1 MEYRIDT
8 TSGVWA
14 EVEKMLQEDLLDA
27 YKNLAKLDSTRES
40 TEQYRGRAAYIGKL
54 LALKNRPQQTAI

>member
-1 MEYRIDT
+1 MGYRIDT

-14 EVEKMLQEDLLDA
+14 EVEKMLEEDLLDA
-27 YKNLAKLDSTRES
+27 YKNLANVDTTREK

-54 LALKNRPQQTAI
+54 LALKNRPQSTPI

>member
-1 MEYRIDT
+1 MAYRIDY

-14 EVEKMLQEDLLDA
+14 EVERMLEDDLIDC
-27 YKNLAKLDSTRES
+27 YKNLAKLSSTRES

-54 LALKNRPQQTAI
+54 LALKNQPQSTLI

>member
-1 MEYRIDT
+1 MAYRIDT

-14 EVEKMLQEDLLDA
+14 EVEKMLEDDLLDA

-54 LALKNRPQQTAI
+54 LALKNSPRQTAI

>member
-1 MEYRIDT
+1 MTFRIDT

-27 YKNLAKLDSTRES
+27 YKNLAKLDSTRET

>member
-1 MEYRIDT
+1 MTFRIDT

-27 YKNLAKLDSTRES
+27 YKNLAKLDSTRET

-54 LALKNRPQQTAI
+54 LALKNQPQSTLI